1 MIKESNVSCKD
12 MWNKSEEAK
21 NSLTQVCYKV
31 LVIKAIDN
39 PILMIVA
46 KIGEK
51 IRFSKEISQCFILM
65 ICAMQQFDE
74 QKKRERLFTRLFFG
88 IEVLQFDDQKEMK
101 ANEEKKTKEI
111 EKESMIIYLS
121 FLCY

>member
-1 MIKESNVSCKD
+1 M
-12 MWNKSEEAK
+12 
-21 NSLTQVCYKV
+21 

-51 IRFSKEISQCFILM
+51 ITFSKEISQCFILM

-74 QKKRERLFTRLFFG
+74 QKKRERLFTPVFFG
-88 IEVLQFDDQKEMK
+88 IEVLRFDDQKEMK
-101 ANEEKKTKEI
+101 ANEEKNQKK
-111 EKESMIIYLS
+111 
-121 FLCY
+121 

>member
-1 MIKESNVSCKD
+1 M
-12 MWNKSEEAK
+12 
-21 NSLTQVCYKV
+21 
-31 LVIKAIDN
+31 LVERAISN

-51 IRFSKEISQCFILM
+51 ITFSKEISQCFILM

-88 IEVLQFDDQKEMK
+88 IEVLRFDDQKEMK
-101 ANEEKKTKEI
+101 ANEEKNQKK
-111 EKESMIIYLS
+111 
-121 FLCY
+121 